1 MRHVILNFHGIGT
14 EPREREP
21 GESRY
26 WITPERFALCL
37 ERVIAHAGKVRC
49 TLTFDDGNASDLAI
63 GAEML
68 ARHGLK
74 AHFFPLTDRIG
85 TPGNLSADDIRTLQA
100 MGHHIGS
107 HGAAHVDWT
116 GLDGAGQIREF
127 DEART
132 ILAEILG
139 APVTEAAIPFGRY
152 DRRSLSALR
161 RRGYARIYSSD
172 GGPVRSGRL
181 PLPRT
186 SLRAGVT
193 AEEIDALLT
202 GAEPAARRLRRGL
215 GRLRKRLL

>member
-14 EPREREP
+14 DPREREP
-21 GESRY
+21 GEARY
-26 WITPERFALCL
+26 WLSPDEFGLCL
-37 ERVIAHAGKVRC
+37 ERVIAHAGEVRC
-49 TLTFDDGNASDLAI
+49 TLTFDDGNASDLTI

-68 ARHGLK
+68 ARHGLT
-74 AHFFPLTDRIG
+74 ARVFPLTDRIG
-85 TPGNLSADDIRTLQA
+85 TPGNLSADDIRALQA

-116 GLDGAGQIREF
+116 GLDDAGQIREF
-127 DEART
+127 DEARA

-202 GAEPAARRLRRGL
+202 GREPAGRRLRRGL
-215 GRLRKRLL
+215 GRLRKRLV